1 MQQNYTTDIGY
12 TYYAVGYSM
21 VQTVVIPEITNQ
33 AVDVV
38 LATYLPAVN
47 GQILNLKDTCPLP
60 KGIKPRTVEIELP
73 DRTKYRFDIP
83 FNSSNPLWTQ
93 LLTEL
98 GNPAIVSWDI
108 VGEKIPGYKL
118 PLLLT
123 KV

>member
-1 MQQNYTTDIGY
+1 MLQNYTTDIGY
-12 TYYAVGYSM
+12 TYYAAGYSM
-21 VQTVVIPEITNQ
+21 VQSVVIPEITNQ

-38 LATYLPAVN
+38 LITYLPVLN
-47 GQILNLKDTCPLP
+47 GQIFNLKNTCPLP
-60 KGIKPRTVEIELP
+60 AGIVSRGVEIELA

-83 FNSSNPLWTQ
+83 FNSASALWAQ

-98 GNPAIVSWDI
+98 ENPAIVSWQI
-108 VGEKIPGYKL
+108 TGEKIPGYKL

>member
-60 KGIKPRTVEIELP
+60 KGINPRTVEIELP

-83 FNSSNPLWTQ
+83 FNSASALWGQ